1 MNFIEDIT
9 RRRKDMD
16 FKFEW
21 EEILFL
27 PRGLKIHIFER
38 FDDFD
43 DFPKISVHFPKIS
56 EDFSKLFRRPDKRS
70 RTFSENFRKVP
81 TMSENSQRLPKP
93 FEEDP
98 NMFRLYT
105 NKFKYNLRDKLDI
118 SEIIDIFTCEDI

>member
-1 MNFIEDIT
+1 MN
-9 RRRKDMD
+9 

-27 PRGLKIHIFER
+27 PRGLKIHIFES
-38 FDDFD
+38 FGDFD
-43 DFPKISVHFPKIS
+43 DFPKISDHFPKIS
-56 EDFSKLFRRPDKRS
+56 DHFPKISDDFPNLFRKPNERS

-105 NKFKYNLRDKLDI
+105 NSDVI
-118 SEIIDIFTCEDI
+118 P